1 MSGVSIQYEVSNDL
15 LLEHLHRLEV
25 WALDDVKAGI
35 GEYLIGQ
42 IQDRFDHQKLW
53 DGSGMPQSK
62 AARERS
68 GQTLIDHRLL
78 YRSYV
83 YNPTADGVEVGSNSP
98 YARIHH
104 FGGETGHPNGRFEM
118 TARPVLGINPDD
130 ERAIG
135 DIILND
141 LRGLS

>member
-1 MSGVSIQYEVSNDL
+1 MNGVSIQYEVSNDL
-15 LLEHLHRLEV
+15 LLDHLHRLEGYT
-25 WALDDVKAGI
+25 LDGVKVEI
-35 GEYLIGQ
+35 GEYMVGQ

-53 DGSGMPQSK
+53 DGSAMPQSQ
-62 AARERS
+62 AAKDRG

-83 YNPTADGVEVGSNSP
+83 YNPTADGVEIGSSSP

-104 FGGETGHPNGRFEM
+104 FGGETGHPNGRFIM
-118 TARPVLGINPDD
+118 TARQVLGINPDD

-135 DIILND
+135 DIIIND